1 MRLWFARMWTG
12 CKREE
17 KVMEIRH
24 LNDVS
29 PALRDFYDRACE
41 AAKRGDILYAVKSL
55 TGVVQKAP
63 AFAEARNKLRE
74 LEMQQL
80 RTAGPKMVGL
90 RNVFKL
96 GAIRKCIASD
106 PVKAMSMCE
115 AELAFCL
122 QNVEVLKALLEA
134 SQKAGADFITV
145 ETLDLLLEFAP
156 SIAYADQLAEI
167 YRKQNR
173 LEDVVKL
180 YQKFVGE
187 HPDNQEY
194 RDRLTQAAKAAG
206 KEKSRRADNAEQESL
221 TLQLEGGI
229 IRDAGQAKILI
240 EKFNRQL
247 AEKDSMDVRRK
258 LANAYMVAGEYDAA
272 AHELELVQKN
282 LGHPDAK
289 LDKLIEKAYIAK
301 LDQTIELL
309 RTNPQAYE
317 NSETQL
323 KEFTTARE
331 EFRLYRAQKRLRLMP
346 NDLGLV
352 VDLADLYFERAEYD
366 KAMEQYDSLCSAVQ
380 KRWVG
385 NLGAARCLAAMNR
398 LDEAVTRFDA
408 ALEEMLRMDRT
419 RLVAMYEMARC
430 CEQLGRRDKAVETY
444 REIVKNNTKFRDV
457 QKRLEDLGA

>member
-1 MRLWFARMWTG
+1 M
-12 CKREE
+12 K
-17 KVMEIRH
+17 IRH

-29 PALRDFYDRACE
+29 PTLRDFYDRANE
-41 AAKRGDILYAVKSL
+41 AARRGDIQYAIKSL

-63 AFAEARNKLRE
+63 AFADARSKLRE
-74 LEMQQL
+74 LEMEQL

-96 GAIRKCIASD
+96 GAIRKAVASD
-106 PVKAMSMCE
+106 PLKAMSMCE
-115 AELAFCL
+115 TELAFCL
-122 QNVEVLKALLEA
+122 QNVEVLKILLEA
-134 SQKAGADFITV
+134 ARNADADFIAV
-145 ETLDLLLEFAP
+145 ETLELLVNFTS
-156 SIAYADQLAEI
+156 SIAYADQLAEL
-167 YRKQNR
+167 YRKQDR
-173 LEDVVKL
+173 LDDVVKL
-180 YQKFVGE
+180 YQKFAGD
-187 HPDNQEY
+187 HPENQEY
-194 RDRLTQAAKAAG
+194 KDRLTQATKASG
-206 KEKSRRADNAEQESL
+206 KEKSRRADNADQESL

-229 IRDAGQAKILI
+229 IRDAAQAKILI

-272 AHELELVQKN
+272 AHELELVLKA
-282 LGHPDAK
+282 LGRPDAK

-301 LDQTIELL
+301 LDKNIELL
-309 RTNPQAYE
+309 RTNPEAYE

-323 KEFTTARE
+323 KEFTAARE

-352 VDLADLYFERAEYD
+352 VDLADLYFERGEYE

-385 NLGAARCLAAMNR
+385 NLGAARCLAALNR
-398 LDEAVTRFDA
+398 HEEAVPRFES

-430 CEQLGRRDKAVETY
+430 CEQLGRRDKAVEVY

-457 QKRLEDLGA
+457 KKRLEELEA